1 MVNRRDKAMWYSP
14 VRASNGIPVCQEILL
29 KFFFSMRLP
38 LSSTI
43 TNQEL
48 ADVFAFV
55 SQIVKM
61 NKESF
66 YAARAYEEAGVVI
79 RQLDYELAQR
89 FTKLKKTEPADYET
103 KFAKELEA
111 LPSIGTTI
119 AKKLVELFST
129 GDIPVFQEDVKAF
142 PAGMYPL
149 VKLSG
154 IGAKKALKLS
164 MHFQLTDSETA
175 TAKLLEHAKKGEV
188 QVLDGFGEKSEQD
201 LITILEEK
209 YQKSRIPFDQASA
222 IAQKMTKELS
232 KTDSVSDVI
241 TLGSLRRKKHTVGD
255 IDMGA
260 VVHDM
265 PKLKEFIK
273 TIPFVKD
280 VLASGESLIR
290 VIIDDNYQID
300 LKLSPAKA
308 WGSFLQHFTGS
319 KEHNIRLREFALK
332 KGLSLSEHGI
342 KIKETG
348 EIKTFSNEEN
358 FYQFIGFTWIPP
370 QERIG
375 GTEFEK
381 YKL

>member
-1 MVNRRDKAMWYSP
+1 M
-14 VRASNGIPVCQEILL
+14 
-29 KFFFSMRLP
+29 
-38 LSSTI
+38 
-43 TNQEL
+43 TNAEL
-48 ADVFAFV
+48 AEVFAFV

-66 YAARAYEEAGVVI
+66 YAARAYEEAGVII
-79 RQLDYELAQR
+79 RQLDYELSER
-89 FTKLKKTEPADYET
+89 FNELKKSEPAVYET
-103 KFAKELEA
+103 EFAKELEA
-111 LPSIGTTI
+111 LPSIGPTI
-119 AKKLVELFST
+119 AKKLVQLFST
-129 GDIPVFQEDVKAF
+129 GDIPVFQRDVEVF

-164 MHFQLTDSETA
+164 MHFKLDDIETA
-175 TAKLLEHAKKGEV
+175 TQKLLEHAKKGEV
-188 QVLDGFGEKSEQD
+188 QVMEGFGQKSEQD
-201 LITILEEK
+201 LIKILEEK
-209 YQKSRIPFDQASA
+209 YQKSRIPSDQANA
-222 IAQKMTKELS
+222 IAEKMKAELA
-232 KTDSVSDVI
+232 KTDCVSQVM
-241 TLGSLRRKKHTVGD
+241 TLGSLRRKKQTVGD

-300 LKLSPAKA
+300 LKLSPAEA

-319 KEHNIRLREFALK
+319 KEHNIRLREIALK

-348 EIKTFSNEEN
+348 KTKTFKKEEDFYN
-358 FYQFIGFTWIPP
+358 FLGFDWIPP
-370 QERIG
+370 AERNG
-375 GTEFEK
+375 GPELEK
-381 YKL
+381 YKLNTPQ